1 MDYAI
6 EAHDEIVQKSSPKQM
21 QMAAEVVRKVLLKQ
35 MGNKQLPAIKA

>member
-1 MDYAI
+1 MRLCKRA
-6 EAHDEIVQKSSPKQM
+6 APKQM